1 MKRDP
6 KDLLEQAL
14 KLPPEARA
22 AIAGTLLQSLDNQI
36 DPDSEAAWTAELEAR
51 IRELDS
57 GAARVVPWP
66 EARKRIKED

>member
-1 MKRDP
+1 MKIDA

-22 AIAGTLLQSLDNQI
+22 AIAGTLLESLDNNI
-36 DPDSEAAWTAELEAR
+36 DEDSEAAWTRELEAR

-57 GAARVVPWP
+57 GAVRPVPWP
-66 EARKRIKED
+66 EARKKIMEG